1 VRSPLWSVRKL
12 LAHFAAV
19 LALGALAACS
29 PAFLSAPAPE
39 VGAVAPEI
47 RLQSLQGEALSL
59 GDLRG
64 QVVLINFWATWCGP
78 CKLEMPAIQAR
89 YNDGGFA
96 VLAVDF
102 NEPADLVQTFV
113 DDLDLSFPVLLD
125 PGGKVQEL
133 YRVRGYPTTF
143 FVDAEGII
151 RALHIG
157 EMSADILDNYLARMG
172 VRP

>member
-1 VRSPLWSVRKL
+1 MLW
-12 LAHFAAV
+12 
-19 LALGALAACS
+19 LGALAACS

-47 RLQSLQGEALSL
+47 SLQSLQGELMSL
-59 GDLRG
+59 VDLRG

-102 NEPADLVQTFV
+102 NEPADRVQAFV
-113 DDLDLSFPVLLD
+113 DDLDLSFPILLD
-125 PGGKVQEL
+125 PGGLVQEQ

-143 FVDAEGII
+143 FVDADGII
-151 RALHIG
+151 RVLHIG
-157 EMSADILDNYLARMG
+157 EMSEEILDQYLAQMG